1 MLKYQCLVLDHD
13 DTVVQT
19 EKAIGYPYFR
29 DYIARIR
36 PGMTLSYEEYVRD
49 CNNMVFADMCRK
61 RWQFTD
67 SELEEEYLGWKEYSR
82 QNTPPLCPGI
92 DRIIR
97 KHKELG
103 GILCVSS
110 LSTKEIIERD
120 FYHHFGF
127 LPDAVYDYDLPTD
140 RRKPAT
146 YALENIMET
155 FNLQPADLIMIDD
168 MKLGWKMAKDVGV
181 ATGFAGWSKI
191 EFPELTKEMNA
202 LCDYTFPTT
211 AQLELFL
218 FG

>member
-1 MLKYQCLVLDHD
+1 MLKYPCLVLDHD

-36 PGMTLSYEEYVRD
+36 PGKSLSYEEYVRD
-49 CNNMVFADMCRK
+49 CNNMVFADMCRQ
-61 RWQFTD
+61 RWKFTEE
-67 SELEEEYLGWKEYSR
+67 ELLEEYLGWKEFSR
-82 QNTPPLCPGI
+82 KNTPPLCPGI

-97 KHKELG
+97 RHKELG

-120 FYHHFGF
+120 FLHHFGF
-127 LPDAVYDYDLPTD
+127 LPDAIYDYDLPAGK
-140 RRKPAT
+140 RKPAN
-146 YALENIMET
+146 YALTDIMDK
-155 FNLQPADLIMIDD
+155 FHFQPTDLLMIDD
-168 MKLGWKMAKDVGV
+168 MKLGWKMAKDMGV
-181 ATGFAGWSKI
+181 ATGFAGWSKA
-191 EFPELTKEMNA
+191 EFPELTKEMTA

-211 AQLELFL
+211 AQLETFL

>member
-1 MLKYQCLVLDHD
+1 MLKYPCLVLDHD

-19 EKAIGYPYFR
+19 EKTIGYPYFR

-36 PGMTLSYEEYVRD
+36 PGKNLSYEEYVHD
-49 CNNMVFADMCRK
+49 CNNMVFADMCRQ
-61 RWQFTD
+61 RWKFTEE
-67 SELEEEYLGWKEYSR
+67 ELLEEYLGWKEFSR
-82 QNTPPLCPGI
+82 KNTPPLCPGI

-97 KHKELG
+97 RYKELG

-120 FYHHFGF
+120 FIHHFGF
-127 LPDAVYDYDLPTD
+127 LPDAIYDYDLPTD

-146 YALENIMET
+146 YALENIMEK

-181 ATGFAGWSKI
+181 TTGFAGWSKI
-191 EFPELTKEMNA
+191 EFPELTKEMTA

-211 AQLELFL
+211 TQLEMFL